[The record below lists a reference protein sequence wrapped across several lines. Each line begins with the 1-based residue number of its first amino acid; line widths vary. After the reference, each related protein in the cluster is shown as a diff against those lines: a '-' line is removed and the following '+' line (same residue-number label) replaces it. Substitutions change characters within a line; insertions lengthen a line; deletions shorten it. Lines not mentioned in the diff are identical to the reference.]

1 MVVQPCLPG
10 TIMFRRQN
18 NMLSRIPLIA
28 AFVCALL
35 FFAIPAHAYAPP
47 YAEILIDPATGAV
60 LHAVNA
66 DTTTQPASL
75 TKMMTLFLAFDSL
88 DKGELTLDQLIPV

>member
-1 MVVQPCLPG
+1 
-10 TIMFRRQN
+10 MFRRQN
-18 NMLSRIPLIA
+18 IMPSRIPFIA

-35 FFAIPAHAYAPP
+35 FFTTPSHAAPP
-47 YAEILIDPATGAV
+47 YAEILIDPATGTV

-75 TKMMTLFLAFDSL
+75 TKMMTCS
-88 DKGELTLDQLIPV
+88 